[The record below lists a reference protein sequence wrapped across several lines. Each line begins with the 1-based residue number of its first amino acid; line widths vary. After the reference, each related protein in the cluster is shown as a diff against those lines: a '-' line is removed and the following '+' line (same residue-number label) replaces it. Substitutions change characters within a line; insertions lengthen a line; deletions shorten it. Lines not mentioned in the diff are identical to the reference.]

1 MALSSLITVN
11 IPDIDVVVRDDEDLR
26 RWVTTSLSEM
36 IIKRLK
42 ALKES
47 SDQIKAMSARS
58 VVLDELG
65 IETRGIG
72 ITMGGMSS

>member
-47 SDQIKAMSARS
+47 SDQIKAMSTRS
-58 VVLDELG
+58 VVLDEPG
-65 IETRGIG
+65 VETRGIG
-72 ITMGGMSS
+72 ITMGGMSN